1 MKLVPVEKVPDLEL
15 DKYPRKKR
23 GVKLM
28 RPIHRLQ
35 EMFKDFV
42 ESNHD
47 VCRLDFTDRDYK
59 SPMGCYKAIYNTI
72 KNSHYNIK
80 VVKRGDEIYLVRV
93 V

>member
-15 DKYPRKKR
+15 DKYPRRKK

-28 RPIHRLQ
+28 KPIHRLQ
-35 EMFKDFV
+35 EMFEDFV

-47 VCRLDFTDRDYK
+47 VCRLDFTNRDYK
-59 SPMGCYKAIYNTI
+59 SPLACYNVVHHAIKKSN
-72 KNSHYNIK
+72 YNIK